1 MRKLS
6 ERIVT
11 VTGGNE
17 AGADLVLVQ
26 PFLLCYVNHV
36 LMLTSIFLSIISIR
50 KRERFV
56 SKQGQSPPHI
66 HSKAGITV
74 KWSIVWNEK
83 FHWKKRLV
91 FESLNWRNH
100 HFVEYHCFFYYYYS
114 YLELNVL
121 RKRPYGTKG
130 SLKLTTSSVSGG
142 KGVHWMRV
150 DLKTNTFKSKI
161 QLVSVFKKV
170 KLWFIW
176 GASESGRSLQYFFE
190 TVPCY

>member
-1 MRKLS
+1 MLLVLGNLLPSTPPPPLPLLMRKLS

-74 KWSIVWNEK
+74 KWSIVK
-83 FHWKKRLV
+83 GKV
-91 FESLNWRNH
+91 SLEETSR
-100 HFVEYHCFFYYYYS
+100 F
-114 YLELNVL
+114 
-121 RKRPYGTKG
+121 RKLG
-130 SLKLTTSSVSGG
+130 LTSSSF
-142 KGVHWMRV
+142 R
-150 DLKTNTFKSKI
+150 
-161 QLVSVFKKV
+161 
-170 KLWFIW
+170 
-176 GASESGRSLQYFFE
+176 
-190 TVPCY
+190 